1 MPQDIVGHIV
11 EFSTDQYGSRFI
23 QTKLEG
29 AGLDKIRVVYDEIVP
44 LYAMKLMQDVFGNY
58 ASFFFFSIFD
68 LGDATLICLSS

>member
-58 ASFFFFSIFD
+58 ARFFLLQF
-68 LGDATLICLSS
+68 LT

>member
-1 MPQDIVGHIV
+1 MPQDIVGHVV

-23 QTKLEG
+23 QTKLED

-58 ASFFFFSIFD
+58 ASFPNTPQD
-68 LGDATLICLSS
+68 LALISLCL